1 VPIWL
6 RRLDLVAKQLREE
19 RPSSAPGEDR
29 IETALSLMAEGL
41 VCLYERAEKKPRG
54 RGKAV
59 IGARV
64 QEQMALFRSL
74 DADWIRR
81 WRRERGRTFGR

>member
-1 VPIWL
+1 
-6 RRLDLVAKQLREE
+6 
-19 RPSSAPGEDR
+19 
-29 IETALSLMAEGL
+29 MADGL
-41 VCLYERAEKKPRG
+41 VCLYERAEKNSRV
-54 RGKAV
+54 RRKAV

-64 QEQMALFRSL
+64 QEQMARFRSL